1 MIAAIARH
9 VSIVAGLS
17 GSLAAAVPSFLLWQR
32 LSRSAFAGPFIRY
45 YLLEMALIGAAV
57 FIIIL
62 ARAAAAAP
70 AAWAACGVTGAFVF
84 AAGATIGAL
93 YLPAS
98 GLFALSGV
106 LAHVAARRQRIFH
119 LVLGAGAAAVQLG
132 LMAAVATIGRS

>member
-17 GSLAAAVPSFLLWQR
+17 GSLAAVVPGLLLWQR
-32 LSRSAFAGPFIRY
+32 LSRSGFPGSLLRY

-57 FIIIL
+57 FVTIL
-62 ARAAAAAP
+62 VRAAAAAP
-70 AAWAACGVTGAFVF
+70 VAWAACGVTGAFVF

-98 GLFALSGV
+98 GLFALSGM
-106 LAHVAARRQRIFH
+106 LAPVAAHRQRIFH
-119 LVLGAGAAAVQLG
+119 FVFGAGTAAVQLG
-132 LMAAVATIGRS
+132 LMAAVAAMSSS

>member
-17 GSLAAAVPSFLLWQR
+17 GLLAAAVPGLLVWQR
-32 LSRSAFAGPFIRY
+32 LSRNPFAGPFVRY

-57 FIIIL
+57 FITII
-62 ARAAAAAP
+62 ARGAAAAP
-70 AAWAACGVTGAFVF
+70 AAWAACGVTTAFVF

-98 GLFALSGV
+98 VLFALSGV
-106 LAHVAARRQRIFH
+106 LAHVAARRPRIFH
-119 LVLGAGAAAVQLG
+119 LLLGAGAAALQLG
-132 LMAAVATIGRS
+132 LMAGVAAIGRS